1 MPESRA
7 EWWAGIRDYFNDSL
21 LWFSEEGHPRR
32 ERAAVREFLKY
43 LGVDF
48 DDSELTIPAQD
59 DDIDVRFRGARF
71 QNVERMDPNR
81 GRHDEVRRLAERA
94 RVVHDVS
101 ALEMPRRD
109 SVPMGMAE
117 LVREVVRAL
126 EKKSRKTTNRASLD
140 ALVHMNFG
148 GRHLYPPPDVIEDD
162 TTAIVQLGWRS
173 VSVLWPPYAAVICA
187 QSTAPTFIRAK
198 TRKVIRYRGVPWE
211 DTAVPS
217 ESWSLAHLASAV
229 GGCFSAV
236 TYVALGGLVLTARG
250 LRQAIGTSL
259 DPTAM

>member
-1 MPESRA
+1 
-7 EWWAGIRDYFNDSL
+7 
-21 LWFSEEGHPRR
+21 
-32 ERAAVREFLKY
+32 
-43 LGVDF
+43 
-48 DDSELTIPAQD
+48 
-59 DDIDVRFRGARF
+59 
-71 QNVERMDPNR
+71 
-81 GRHDEVRRLAERA
+81 
-94 RVVHDVS
+94 VVN
-101 ALEMPRRD
+101 MRW
-109 SVPMGMAE
+109 
-117 LVREVVRAL
+117 
-126 EKKSRKTTNRASLD
+126 
-140 ALVHMNFG
+140 G
-148 GRHLYPPPDVIEDD
+148 GRQVYSPREGIGGDRRG
-162 TTAIVQLGWRS
+162 IVQLGWRS

-250 LRQAIGTSL
+250 LRQAIGPSL